1 MGSNPTR
8 ATMEQEEGT
17 AYGIWGFVEPELQHA
32 DGFIGMTVPGTYDPY
47 RKERMAI
54 MKTCLK
60 NAYEGID
67 RMDDEGFDRFM
78 QRLDRLTKYVT
89 GDEQVTIET

>member
-1 MGSNPTR
+1 ME
-8 ATMEQEEGT
+8 EQENNMDLL
-17 AYGIWGFVEPELQHA
+17 WGFVPTTPETA
-32 DGFIGMTVPGTYDPY
+32 DGFIGMTIPGTYDPY